1 MDLVQITDILKN
13 LIKTRFK
20 NESDLKMLINTMEL
34 IGKYIL
40 KFIEFI

>member
-34 IGKYIL
+34 IG
-40 KFIEFI
+40 

>member
-13 LIKTRFK
+13 LIKTRFN

-34 IGKYIL
+34 IGKYIF
-40 KFIEFI
+40 KFIKFI

>member
-34 IGKYIL
+34 IGKYIF
-40 KFIEFI
+40 KFIKFI